1 MSGWEKEYHL
11 WIDLNAPANDALV
24 RVSGSTISP
33 ASASPLVQGDARKLV
48 LHFGTRGDDG
58 WTDADLETGDD
69 IMFLAKSQA
78 GAELFYAETF
88 VYDAVA
94 HTYTATLDLNTVNL
108 ASAMTGTSLTAQV
121 DIEVSG
127 GSLIATFQFDVPVLK
142 ERYTGD
148 PPSIEG
154 GPSYYTQAQVDALIA
169 SIISVPEGMRLRVT
183 EEGAIV
189 VEEVEA

>member
-88 VYDAVA
+88 VHDAVA

-127 GSLIATFQFDVPVLK
+127 GSLIATFQFDVTVLK